1 MLLSYNW
8 LKELINIEDNAYNL
22 AEKIT
27 RSGLE
32 VEEVLDLS
40 KNLSNIVVGY
50 VKEKQKHPNAEKLSI
65 CTVDVGEEELQIV
78 CGAPNVEKGQYVIV
92 AKIGAKLN
100 KIKIKKAKLRSIE
113 SQGMLCSLEE
123 LGINSSQVPKE
134 YQNGIFVFNKTRG

>member
-8 LKELINIEDNAYNL
+8 LKKLINIEDNAYNL

-92 AKIGAKLN
+92 AK
-100 KIKIKKAKLRSIE
+100 
-113 SQGMLCSLEE
+113 M
-123 LGINSSQVPKE
+123 
-134 YQNGIFVFNKTRG
+134 QNFVL